1 MFGWIIGRMA
11 GQEVSRC
18 ASNDA
23 STCMSMPVSVLLGL
37 DGGLLEGGEP
47 MMTMLRFSELPVML
61 AAEVTIR
68 RDLR

>member
-1 MFGWIIGRMA
+1 MFGWIIGRMT

-47 MMTMLRFSELPVML
+47 MMTMLRFSELPVIL

>member
-1 MFGWIIGRMA
+1 
-11 GQEVSRC
+11 
-18 ASNDA
+18 
-23 STCMSMPVSVLLGL
+23 MSMPVSVLLGL

-61 AAEVTIR
+61 AAEVTIG